1 MTVNN
6 GPFAQVA
13 NGQPVAA
20 TISALSVEGEARA
33 VMSGSRYVIM
43 LLIDE
48 SLVVW
53 GDVYGSCGRT
63 LV

>member
-1 MTVNN
+1 MNN

-13 NGQPVAA
+13 NGQTVLA
-20 TISALSVEGEARA
+20 TVIGLSVEGEARA
-33 VMSGSRYVIM
+33 VMSGSRFVIM

-53 GDVYGSCGRT
+53 GDVYGSCGRP